1 MVKRIVVAGCRNFDD
16 YAQAKEYIDFC
27 IQNIRYKYTLIFL
40 SGCCSGTDSLGERY
54 AKEHNYSIEY
64 HQAHWDKY
72 GKAAG
77 PIRND
82 EMARLCDYV
91 ICFWDGKSKGTLSM
105 INCAKKY
112 NKKINIKI
120 I

>member
-1 MVKRIVVAGCRNFDD
+1 MVKRIVVAGCRDFSD
-16 YAQAKEYIDFC
+16 YTQAKAYIDFC
-27 IQNIRYKYTLIFL
+27 ISNIRSYCTLIFL
-40 SGCCSGTDSLGERY
+40 SGCCSGADRLGEQY
-54 AKEHNYSIEY
+54 AQENNFQIEY
-64 HQAHWDKY
+64 YPARWDTY

-82 EMARLCDYV
+82 VMAQACDYV